1 MFLFGAWEV
10 PALFRLQV
18 KLGYQLKLRKFHLE
32 KNKKMKS
39 LSLTLTQPHLSLF
52 DYEGASIRAET
63 PPSRPSRGCGLLL
76 SSQRYRAGQRVRQW
90 QRTNPDRPNRAAER
104 GQPPL
109 HRQAF
114 PQIQHHQEPQL
125 YPFWHFSDC
134 KQAVSYDLFLLQ
146 STKGLSLIFRR
157 PQHTWEG
164 DWPKGKA
171 IWEKQAHLHTVWRTR
186 LHIVSSFQDWLVVC
200 KIHSF
205 LELRYHMIQLWA
217 ANQHH
222 LGLLK
227 FYKMYTFW
235 QPVHHCSCALY
246 GVWVVICDH
255 HFFLT
260 LLISHFVSHSFVIA
274 SVHQTLLTSQMTLV
288 NLVLLW

>member
-171 IWEKQAHLHTVWRTR
+171 IWEKQAHLHMKDTTPYCVFISGLIGCLQNTQFFGVT
-186 LHIVSSFQDWLVVC
+186 LSYDST
-200 KIHSF
+200 
-205 LELRYHMIQLWA
+205 
-217 ANQHH
+217 
-222 LGLLK
+222 LGSKSAPSGLAEIL
-227 FYKMYTFW
+227 
-235 QPVHHCSCALY
+235 
-246 GVWVVICDH
+246 
-255 HFFLT
+255 
-260 LLISHFVSHSFVIA
+260 
-274 SVHQTLLTSQMTLV
+274 
-288 NLVLLW
+288 